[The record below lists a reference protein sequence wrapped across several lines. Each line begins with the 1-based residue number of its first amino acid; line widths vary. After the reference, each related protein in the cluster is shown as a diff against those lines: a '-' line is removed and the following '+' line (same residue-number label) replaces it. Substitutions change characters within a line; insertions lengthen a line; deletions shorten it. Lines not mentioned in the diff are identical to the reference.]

1 MAINEITVKGAKVN
15 NLKDINLT
23 IPKDKLVV
31 FTGVSGSGKSTLAF
45 DTIFAEGQRRYVESL
60 SSYARQFLGN
70 FEKPD
75 VEAIEGLSPAIAID
89 QKSVSHN
96 PRSTVG
102 TVTEIYDYLRLL
114 YSRIGVPYCPTHNEP
129 IVAFSNQKITD
140 IIMKSLENSRIQILS
155 PIVRNEK
162 GTFKD
167 TIDKIKAN
175 GFTRVRIDGEML
187 LIEEVKELEKNK
199 RHNIDIVI
207 DRIVLKPESKSRIF
221 EAVEL
226 ASDWANGFVLVL
238 INSEEHLYSEH
249 NACPQCGFTVP
260 KLEPRLFSFN
270 SPLGCCPACGGLGIS
285 QEVDINLLAPDK
297 TKSINEGAIIYYK
310 NIVGSQNLDW
320 QQFKYLMDYYHID
333 CNKPFKEL
341 TPDEIDIILNGSK
354 EPLHFTLRSSSGNI
368 QHRDGYI
375 EGIKTRIERL
385 YKETS
390 SEFYREWYG
399 SFLKDKECTKCH
411 GARLNDAVLSVKI
424 NGLNIYEATCLSL
437 DKFYDFIHDLRS
449 NLSEYDLAVSG
460 MVITEIEN
468 RTKFLIDVGLDY
480 LTLARMSMTLSGGES
495 QRIRLATQIGS
506 KLSGVLYVLDEPSIG
521 LHQRDSERLI
531 TTLKEMRDLGNT
543 LIVVEHDEEMIRAAD
558 FIVDIGPGAGVH
570 GGNVVASGSLKDI
583 EDSAESITG
592 AYLSGRK
599 YIPVPFTRRK
609 GNGKFLEIKG
619 CTVNNLKNVN
629 AKFPLGSF
637 ICVTGVSGSG
647 KSSLVNETLYN
658 SIYALMEHKDI
669 DHGPYKE
676 LIGLENIDKVINIS
690 QEPIGR
696 TPRSNPATYV
706 KAFDDIRDIFAQTLD
721 AKSHGFDKG
730 RFSFNVPGGRC
741 EHCQGAGVTRIPMNF
756 LPDVYVK
763 CDECDGKRYNEET
776 LQVTYKGKNIYDVL
790 EMTIEDAY
798 EFFKP
803 HVSLARKLKT
813 LIDVGLGYI
822 KVGQPATTLSGGEAQ
837 RVKLAYYL
845 QRRATGKTLYILDEP
860 TTGLHVNDVKKLL
873 EVLDRIVNNG
883 DTVIVIEHNLDVI
896 KVADYIIDLGPE
908 GGNKGGTIIATGTPE
923 KIAST
928 KGSFTGEYLKRVLDE
943 DKARKEKLKNEWSL
957 VLHCNGFICGLC
969 YCLWSIS
976 LFNN

>member
-23 IPKDKLVV
+23 ILKDKLVV

-140 IIMKSLENSRIQILS
+140 IIMKSPENSRIQILS

-943 DKARKEKLKNEWSL
+943 DKARKEKLKNE
-957 VLHCNGFICGLC
+957 
-969 YCLWSIS
+969 
-976 LFNN
+976 

>member
-140 IIMKSLENSRIQILS
+140 IIMKSPENSRIQILS

-399 SFLKDKECTKCH
+399 TFLKDKECTKCH

-437 DKFYDFIHDLRS
+437 DKFYDFIHDLHS

-943 DKARKEKLKNEWSL
+943 DKARKEKLKNE
-957 VLHCNGFICGLC
+957 
-969 YCLWSIS
+969 
-976 LFNN
+976 

>member
-140 IIMKSLENSRIQILS
+140 IIMRSPENSRIQILS

-167 TIDKIKAN
+167 TIAKIKAN

-354 EPLHFTLRSSSGNI
+354 EPLHFTLRYSSGNI
-368 QHRDGYI
+368 QHRDGFI

-943 DKARKEKLKNEWSL
+943 DKTRKEKLKNE
-957 VLHCNGFICGLC
+957 
-969 YCLWSIS
+969 
-976 LFNN
+976 

>member
-140 IIMKSLENSRIQILS
+140 IIMKSPENSRIQILS

-599 YIPVPFTRRK
+599 YIPVPFSRRK

-943 DKARKEKLKNEWSL
+943 DKARKEKLKNE
-957 VLHCNGFICGLC
+957 
-969 YCLWSIS
+969 
-976 LFNN
+976 

>member
-140 IIMKSLENSRIQILS
+140 IIMKSPENSRIQILS

-167 TIDKIKAN
+167 TIAKIKAN

-226 ASDWANGFVLVL
+226 ASDWANGFVLVM

-368 QHRDGYI
+368 QHRDGFI

-943 DKARKEKLKNEWSL
+943 DKARKEKLKNE
-957 VLHCNGFICGLC
+957 
-969 YCLWSIS
+969 
-976 LFNN
+976 

>member
-140 IIMKSLENSRIQILS
+140 IIVKSPENSRIQILS

-599 YIPVPFTRRK
+599 YIPVPFSRRK

-943 DKARKEKLKNEWSL
+943 DKARKEKLKNE
-957 VLHCNGFICGLC
+957 
-969 YCLWSIS
+969 
-976 LFNN
+976 

>member
-140 IIMKSLENSRIQILS
+140 IIMKSPENSRIQILS

-543 LIVVEHDEEMIRAAD
+543 LIVVEHDEEMLRAAD

-943 DKARKEKLKNEWSL
+943 DKARKEKLKNE
-957 VLHCNGFICGLC
+957 
-969 YCLWSIS
+969 
-976 LFNN
+976 

>member
-140 IIMKSLENSRIQILS
+140 IIMKSPENSRIQILS

-341 TPDEIDIILNGSK
+341 TADEIDIILNGSK

-637 ICVTGVSGSG
+637 ICVTGASGSG

-943 DKARKEKLKNEWSL
+943 DKARKEKLKNE
-957 VLHCNGFICGLC
+957 
-969 YCLWSIS
+969 
-976 LFNN
+976 

>member
-1 MAINEITVKGAKVN
+1 
-15 NLKDINLT
+15 
-23 IPKDKLVV
+23 
-31 FTGVSGSGKSTLAF
+31 
-45 DTIFAEGQRRYVESL
+45 
-60 SSYARQFLGN
+60 
-70 FEKPD
+70 
-75 VEAIEGLSPAIAID
+75 
-89 QKSVSHN
+89 
-96 PRSTVG
+96 
-102 TVTEIYDYLRLL
+102 
-114 YSRIGVPYCPTHNEP
+114 
-129 IVAFSNQKITD
+129 
-140 IIMKSLENSRIQILS
+140 
-155 PIVRNEK
+155 
-162 GTFKD
+162 
-167 TIDKIKAN
+167 
-175 GFTRVRIDGEML
+175 
-187 LIEEVKELEKNK
+187 
-199 RHNIDIVI
+199 
-207 DRIVLKPESKSRIF
+207 
-221 EAVEL
+221 
-226 ASDWANGFVLVL
+226 
-238 INSEEHLYSEH
+238 
-249 NACPQCGFTVP
+249 
-260 KLEPRLFSFN
+260 
-270 SPLGCCPACGGLGIS
+270 
-285 QEVDINLLAPDK
+285 
-297 TKSINEGAIIYYK
+297 
-310 NIVGSQNLDW
+310 
-320 QQFKYLMDYYHID
+320 MDYYHID

-943 DKARKEKLKNEWSL
+943 DKARKEKLKNE
-957 VLHCNGFICGLC
+957 
-969 YCLWSIS
+969 
-976 LFNN
+976 

>member
-140 IIMKSLENSRIQILS
+140 IIMKSPENSRIQILS

-437 DKFYDFIHDLRS
+437 DKFYDFIHDLRF

>member
-140 IIMKSLENSRIQILS
+140 IIMKSPENSRIQILS

-341 TPDEIDIILNGSK
+341 TPDEIDVILNGSK

-368 QHRDGYI
+368 QHRDGFI

-943 DKARKEKLKNEWSL
+943 DKARKEKLKNE
-957 VLHCNGFICGLC
+957 
-969 YCLWSIS
+969 
-976 LFNN
+976 